1 MCSHRGDAGAED
13 GVSLFRFFN
22 DEKNCGLLDL
32 KRPLALESDG
42 TGSECHFYP
51 LADKDIV
58 PQHLYLSNGANTT
71 HAAELLSVNEAVDV
85 IWPSNGWH
93 KGSEETFTASI

>member
-1 MCSHRGDAGAED
+1 MED
-13 GVSLFRFFN
+13 GVSLFSFFN
-22 DEKNCGLLDL
+22 DEKKPGLLDL

-58 PQHLYLSNGANTT
+58 P
-71 HAAELLSVNEAVDV
+71 
-85 IWPSNGWH
+85 
-93 KGSEETFTASI
+93 